1 VTDGQTDRRTVAL
14 VDVGGAVTD
23 GQTDGRTVALV
34 DAGGLVTDGQT
45 DRRTVALVDV
55 GGLVTDGQTDRRT
68 VALVD
73 AGRAVMR
80 RRSVAGTDEARELC
94 LIRLVSAS
102 LAVLADLR
110 HHVEER
116 SRRTRHCNHTTSP
129 HRPRGG
135 RGETISP
142 PPPIAVRRWH
152 IVSSPIRPSWIQK
165 SRRIYVRPRTG
176 PQSAHLWWLAE
187 DRLQAASVL
196 IA

>member
-1 VTDGQTDRRTVAL
+1 VAL
-14 VDVGGAVTD
+14 VDVGGLVTD

-34 DAGGLVTDGQT
+34 DVGGLVTDGQT

-55 GGLVTDGQTDRRT
+55 GGLVTDGQTDGRT

-73 AGRAVMR
+73 AGGAVMR

-102 LAVLADLR
+102 LAVLTDLR

-129 HRPRGG
+129 HRRWG
-135 RGETISP
+135 RRDDMPSP
-142 PPPIAVRRWH
+142 ADSSSTVAYRFVANQAIVDPKIAADLRPSADGSAVRTSL
-152 IVSSPIRPSWIQK
+152 VA
-165 SRRIYVRPRTG
+165 G
-176 PQSAHLWWLAE
+176 GG
-187 DRLQAASVL
+187 
-196 IA
+196 

>member
-1 VTDGQTDRRTVAL
+1 MALVDAGGLVTDGQTDRPTVAL
-14 VDVGGAVTD
+14 VDVGGLVTD

-45 DRRTVALVDV
+45 N
-55 GGLVTDGQTDRRT
+55 RRT

-73 AGRAVMR
+73 AGGAVMR

-135 RGETISP
+135 GG
-142 PPPIAVRRWH
+142 ARRY
-152 IVSSPIRPSWIQK
+152 PLP
-165 SRRIYVRPRTG
+165 RR
-176 PQSAHLWWLAE
+176 
-187 DRLQAASVL
+187 
-196 IA
+196 